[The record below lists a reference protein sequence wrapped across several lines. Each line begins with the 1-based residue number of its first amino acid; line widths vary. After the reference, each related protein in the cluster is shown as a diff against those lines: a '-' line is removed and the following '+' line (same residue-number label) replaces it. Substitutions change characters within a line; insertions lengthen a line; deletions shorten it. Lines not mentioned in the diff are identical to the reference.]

1 MHADVRTTLR
11 GRLLAG
17 VVVGLL
23 AFGSPAPRA
32 VPLRPPPAPVRVQD
46 PPPSGAVAWW
56 PFFDP
61 LRAEL
66 N

>member
-23 AFGSPAPRA
+23 AFGAPAPRA
-32 VPLRPPPAPVRVQD
+32 VPLQLPPALVRVQE
-46 PPPSGAVAWW
+46 PPTAGAVAWRE
-56 PFFDP
+56 FFEP
-61 LRAEL
+61 LRADL